1 MPSRLDVPSGT
12 HTKMMVSPPRLNL
25 RRAASYTQVSN
36 EKLPLSATS
45 SSFNFNHLLFSP
57 PPSPGL
63 PALVTRPRKPS
74 NAPRP
79 SRVFRGLG
87 WIITVLVFLYV
98 SKVVVRKNV
107 RLPLVGGWEK
117 TGDFEMVGQYDLPE
131 FPTPIAV
138 TDRRGRS
145 KWTVSI
151 PHTYNFPLTTKE
163 YAEICAKCHEV
174 AAHVR
179 ELQGDSHPSQQAQ
192 LDYYYQDPHFVDV
205 HEAQDR
211 GLLPGAGIEAQHSAS
226 SVQKGHFVGRN
237 EADMVAKPVCKT
249 SMTFVLE
256 SPEAGLGP
264 TLMMLW
270 IAYGLAQKENRAFFI
285 DDTRWAY
292 GDYTSMFQTPPVPDC
307 NPPPR
312 HKMLPCPHHAR
323 HLVASVA
330 TARET
335 FGKSFDYQ
343 YEHIDRNDIK
353 REKPMYEL
361 ARAGY
366 EALFRLNEEDQTFL
380 DLRIKDLRGTATVP
394 EGNNNDGTLIGV
406 HVRQGDHHPFESQY
420 SATYMPYD
428 RYTEAI
434 RQILDDV
441 HNGSMPDG
449 GEDTVAR
456 KYSQVVLASDNPEVY
471 DAEEFTGSIRAQ
483 ERIRLASIAHPPPP
497 SQDPHVMHRFQ
508 EETFGWEGG
517 FFASMFW
524 NLGRTTR
531 NNANSDTIVL
541 SSEATRL
548 RSLIGRSYMLDL
560 AIIAQ
565 GTDAVVCTV
574 SSAACRLAAVMMGW
588 EKAMEHGNWVN
599 VDGNYLWTGVSLP

>member
-1 MPSRLDVPSGT
+1 M
-12 HTKMMVSPPRLNL
+12 
-25 RRAASYTQVSN
+25 
-36 EKLPLSATS
+36 
-45 SSFNFNHLLFSP
+45 
-57 PPSPGL
+57 
-63 PALVTRPRKPS
+63 
-74 NAPRP
+74 
-79 SRVFRGLG
+79 
-87 WIITVLVFLYV
+87 
-98 SKVVVRKNV
+98 
-107 RLPLVGGWEK
+107 LPLVGEWEK

-179 ELQGDSHPSQQAQ
+179 ELQGDSHPSPRAQ
-192 LDYYYQDPHFVDV
+192 LDYYYQDPYFVDV
-205 HEAQDR
+205 YEAEDR
-211 GLLPGAGIEAQHSAS
+211 GLLPGAEAQQGS
-226 SVQKGHFVGRN
+226 SPSQGGHFVGSDGLDL
-237 EADMVAKPVCKT
+237 AGKPVCKT

-270 IAYGLAQKENRAFFI
+270 IAYGLAQKEDRAFFI
-285 DDTRWAY
+285 DDSRWAY
-292 GDYTSMFQTPPVPDC
+292 GDFTGIFQAPPAPDC
-307 NPPPR
+307 KPPPR
-312 HKMLPCPHHAR
+312 HEMLPCPHHAR
-323 HLVASVA
+323 HLVVSVA

-343 YEHIDRNDIK
+343 FEQVDRNDVK
-353 REKPMYEL
+353 REKPMYDL
-361 ARAGY
+361 ARTGY
-366 EALFRLNEEDQTFL
+366 EALFRLNDEDQNFV
-380 DLRIKDLRGTATVP
+380 DLRIKDLREKTMVP

-406 HVRQGDHHPFESQY
+406 HVRQGDQHPFESQY
-420 SATYMPYD
+420 SLTYMPFD

-434 RQILDDV
+434 RQILEDT

-449 GEDTVAR
+449 GEDAVA
-456 KYSQVVLASDNPEVY
+456 KQYSQIVLASDNPEVY
-471 DAEEFTGSIRAQ
+471 DAEEFSGSIRAQ

-497 SQDPHVMHRFQ
+497 SQDPHVMHKFQ

-524 NLGRTTR
+524 NLGRSTR
-531 NNANSDTIVL
+531 NNAGSNTVVL

-560 AIIAQ
+560 AILAR
-565 GTDAVVCTV
+565 GTDTVVCTV

-588 EKAMEHGNWVN
+588 EKAMEDGNWVN
-599 VDGNYLWTGVSLP
+599 IDGNYLWTGVSL